1 MEKKFVKLFF
11 MAFITIGVVIAIR
24 GVGTV
29 IDASRSTDWPLILDE
44 RRHASN

>member
-1 MEKKFVKLFF
+1 VERKFVNLFF

-29 IDASRSTDWPLILDE
+29 M
-44 RRHASN
+44 RRLEVQTGL